1 MLEVIGV
8 LLFLWLM
15 GKVSGLLFRLAW
27 GAVKVIAILLLAAAL
42 PMLAAGLL
50 CAGGMMLLVLRS
62 ATVDSGA
69 AERGRL
75 SSQDSCNC
83 SKWIKKTTC
92 QS

>member
-27 GAVKVIAILLLAAAL
+27 GAVKAIAILLLAAAL

-50 CAGGMMLLVLRS
+50 CAGGTFERPGFMQLLKMDKKDNLPVL
-62 ATVDSGA
+62 A
-69 AERGRL
+69 ACTL
-75 SSQDSCNC
+75 P
-83 SKWIKKTTC
+83 KI
-92 QS
+92 

>member
-1 MLEVIGV
+1 MIGD

-50 CAGGMMLLVLRS
+50 CAGGMMLLVP
-62 ATVDSGA
+62 SGLLLLILALLKMDKKDNLPVLA
-69 AERGRL
+69 ACTL
-75 SSQDSCNC
+75 P
-83 SKWIKKTTC
+83 KI
-92 QS
+92 

>member
-27 GAVKVIAILLLAAAL
+27 GAVKVIAILLLAAL

-50 CAGGMMLLVLRS
+50 CAGGMMLLVP
-62 ATVDSGA
+62 SGLLLLILA
-69 AERGRL
+69 LLKG
-75 SSQDSCNC
+75 DV
-83 SKWIKKTTC
+83 
-92 QS
+92 

>member
-8 LLFLWLM
+8 LLFLWPM

-50 CAGGMMLLVLRS
+50 CAGGMMLLVP
-62 ATVDSGA
+62 SGLLLLILA
-69 AERGRL
+69 LLKG
-75 SSQDSCNC
+75 DV
-83 SKWIKKTTC
+83 
-92 QS
+92 

>member
-8 LLFLWLM
+8 LLFLWLR

-50 CAGGMMLLVLRS
+50 CAGGMMLLVP
-62 ATVDSGA
+62 SGLLLLILA
-69 AERGRL
+69 LLKG
-75 SSQDSCNC
+75 DV
-83 SKWIKKTTC
+83 
-92 QS
+92 

>member
-15 GKVSGLLFRLAW
+15 GKVSGLLCRLAW

-50 CAGGMMLLVLRS
+50 CAGGMMLLVP
-62 ATVDSGA
+62 SGLLLLILA
-69 AERGRL
+69 LLKG
-75 SSQDSCNC
+75 DV
-83 SKWIKKTTC
+83 
-92 QS
+92 

>member
-27 GAVKVIAILLLAAAL
+27 GAVKVIAILLLAAL

-50 CAGGMMLLVLRS
+50 CAGGMMLLVP
-62 ATVDSGA
+62 SGLLLLILTLLK
-69 AERGRL
+69 G
-75 SSQDSCNC
+75 DV
-83 SKWIKKTTC
+83 
-92 QS
+92 